1 MANNSSNVYFTT
13 NISKDHSN
21 FKLSFHHRQ
30 RSQIYLKCTTPMGCP
45 WALHGS
51 GEATGVSRLPALE
64 KKVLVFCI
72 YKIMYLFNF
81 VLVFAFC
88 NCVFV
93 CPPQIDSTVPNPT
106 NLCYPA
112 LIEVVTPSALFFPL
126 IPTLG
131 QNGQAL
137 TSSAQRPGHILFIVL
152 FHVSFYF

>member
-1 MANNSSNVYFTT
+1 MQCLFCDQHITR
-13 NISKDHSN
+13 
-21 FKLSFHHRQ
+21 SFPIQAIFPQ

-72 YKIMYLFNF
+72 YFIPYLFIYFVF
-81 VLVFAFC
+81 VLAFC

-93 CPPQIDSTVPNPT
+93 CPPKIDSTVPKSK
-106 NLCYPA
+106 NLRYPA
-112 LIEVVTPSALFFPL
+112 LIEVVTPSTSFSPL

-137 TSSAQRPGHILFIVL
+137 TSSARRPGHILFIVV
-152 FHVSFYF
+152 FHVSLFLAGSH